1 MQEKLYGDVFFLLC
15 FNAEHRL
22 VCFELVLDSED
33 VLIPL
38 YLGLDYGFVKEGEVY
53 FNCIYRVMEE
63 AVALKKT
70 WAIFGQTS
78 YLAKAYAGAV
88 FEPLYLGILT
98 NSTVL
103 FYCLKWFRG
112 LVFPS
117 VTLPDV
123 HPYDP
128 KNIRTLTEQTNHFG
142 LDIVPL
148 TSKVVSTNY
157 GPMACMYNRVTRLI
171 SRGANFRSQ
180 QWFLNYIQ
188 PHHRILSIGC
198 GAVDFNV
205 ALSHFSP
212 NVVALDI
219 SQQMIDC
226 SKRMVEAKG
235 TYPMEWVCT
244 DIMGYVPE
252 RPFDVVLANYFFNT
266 FRWEDCCKVLEY
278 VTTMV
283 APNGVLCIADE
294 AQAMTFLGKVLQ
306 RVCRPPLIGLH
317 HLLAKHPFHSVYN
330 YGPTLKSQGFLPV
343 LTKQDVS
350 DVVQSTIYKRS
361 LL

>member
-1 MQEKLYGDVFFLLC
+1 MVT
-15 FNAEHRL
+15 
-22 VCFELVLDSED
+22 
-33 VLIPL
+33 
-38 YLGLDYGFVKEGEVY
+38 
-53 FNCIYRVMEE
+53 
-63 AVALKKT
+63 KK
-70 WAIFGQTS
+70 
-78 YLAKAYAGAV
+78 
-88 FEPLYLGILT
+88 
-98 NSTVL
+98 
-103 FYCLKWFRG
+103 
-112 LVFPS
+112 
-117 VTLPDV
+117 D
-123 HPYDP
+123 
-128 KNIRTLTEQTNHFG
+128 
-142 LDIVPL
+142 
-148 TSKVVSTNY
+148 KVVSTNY
-157 GPMACMYNRVTRLI
+157 GLMAGMYNCVTRLI
-171 SRGANFRSQ
+171 SRGANLRSQ
-180 QWFLNYIQ
+180 QCFLTYIQ
-188 PHHRILSIGC
+188 PNCRILSIGC

-212 NVVALDI
+212 HVVALDI

-226 SKRMVEAKG
+226 SKRMVDANG

-244 DIMGYVPE
+244 DIMDYVPE

-266 FRWEDCCKVLEY
+266 FRWGDCCKVLEH

-294 AQAMTFLGKVLQ
+294 ADATTFFGTVLQ

-317 HLLAKHPFHSVYN
+317 HLLAQHPFHSVYD